1 MERREEGK
9 GSAVLASIG
18 SLFVGHMSLIG
29 ALAIEYFLAD
39 GGESCS
45 AACAKVSP
53 VALACDLRAITAA
66 AASVATC
73 NAVLSR
79 LGFAFTN
86 SGMFSSDD
94 SGCTYHPG
102 PPAWAQVFHS
112 GHSSGAP
119 PAPTCD
125 EVNTDTSRRR
135 VCACSQPPPPPS
147 PPPPSPKPPPPPPS
161 APSPKPPP
169 PLLPIEY
176 SQYFLAGGGDSCS
189 AACAKNSPVALACD
203 LGAITAAA

>member
-1 MERREEGK
+1 MGAGPRRAGD
-9 GSAVLASIG
+9 SACIG
-18 SLFVGHMSLIG
+18 SVFVGHMSLIG

-73 NAVLSR
+73 SAVLSE
-79 LGFAFTN
+79 LGMNFTI
-86 SGMFSSDD
+86 SAMYPDDD

-102 PPAWAQVFHS
+102 QTGWAQLMHS
-112 GHSSGAP
+112 GLSSGAP

-125 EVNTDTSRRR
+125 EVNADPGRRR
-135 VCACSQPPPPPS
+135 HLEIRPEGAGKIEGYTVLHDRANQPTH
-147 PPPPSPKPPPPPPS
+147 
-161 APSPKPPP
+161 A
-169 PLLPIEY
+169 I
-176 SQYFLAGGGDSCS
+176 
-189 AACAKNSPVALACD
+189 AACVLPNSARAWARLNEPGDLAAMLAVDPIGQRVCFD
-203 LGAITAAA
+203 GTHRLEG